1 MLNTEKLT
9 VNLATLYLPHSATLR
24 ASPLRFGYAQGKP
37 TPIRLRSRQAHSLTH
52 RRRQLHL
59 RSYGSHHCHLTLNKV
74 TLVLKKIQKT
84 LDEGEFYLTQSP
96 SSEGA

>member
-1 MLNTEKLT
+1 MQLFTYPT
-9 VNLATLYLPHSATLR
+9 PHS
-24 ASPLRFGYAQGKP
+24 PLP
-37 TPIRLRSRQAHSLTH
+37 TPHSLTH
-52 RRRQLHL
+52 SRRQLHL

-96 SSEGA
+96 SS